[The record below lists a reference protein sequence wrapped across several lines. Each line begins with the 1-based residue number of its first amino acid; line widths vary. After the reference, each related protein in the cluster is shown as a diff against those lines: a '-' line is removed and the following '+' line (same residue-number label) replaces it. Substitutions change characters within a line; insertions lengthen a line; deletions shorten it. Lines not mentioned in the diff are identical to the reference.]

1 MRCGA
6 GFQRFP
12 PARANP
18 CSQDGC
24 TTINHAYLPLPTRHV
39 LTKPP
44 QSVLKREAITI
55 MRLALALAIHLI
67 TLASLRAGWTFSPGE
82 PQKAP
87 PGLDFIQRKASDGG
101 QTAELS
107 IVSFSPRTHTFG
119 VMDNPAGAF
128 DAGSAALKRGA
139 LAAVNGGYFHPD
151 RTPLGL
157 VVRQGVEIHPLEKA
171 KLLSGLV
178 VVTSDRI
185 ALRRTSEFK
194 ASPAI
199 REALQAGPFLV
210 DAAKPVAGLD
220 NTRQAART
228 VVFIE
233 STGRCG
239 FLTCKSLTLAQ
250 TADLLA
256 TPSLVGAGK
265 VVRALN
271 LDGGSSTALWVRSEP
286 VFYEREWKSVRNYLA
301 IVPKP

>member
-1 MRCGA
+1 
-6 GFQRFP
+6 
-12 PARANP
+12 
-18 CSQDGC
+18 
-24 TTINHAYLPLPTRHV
+24 
-39 LTKPP
+39 
-44 QSVLKREAITI
+44 
-55 MRLALALAIHLI
+55 MRLALALGIHLI
-67 TLASLRAGWTFSPGE
+67 TLASLHAAWTFSPAE

-87 PGLDFIQRKASDGG
+87 PGLEFIQRTASSDG

-107 IVSFSPRTHTFG
+107 IVSFSSKTHTFA

-128 DAGSAALKRGA
+128 DAGTAALKRGA

-157 VVRQGVEIHPLEKA
+157 VVRQGVEIHPLERA

-178 VVTSDRI
+178 IVAGGNI

-210 DAAKPVAGLD
+210 DGGKPVPGLD
-220 NTRQAART
+220 NTRSAART

-239 FLTCKSLTLAQ
+239 FLICKSLTLAE
-250 TADLLA
+250 TAELLA
-256 TPSLVGAGK
+256 TPSLFAAGK

-286 VFYEREWKSVRNYLA
+286 VFYVREWKSVRNYLA